1 MTNRLHLYNKG
12 HVRSS
17 ENSNKKTNENN
28 MGNPFNSV
36 HQNTYKAKKKLYLL
50 NKMLFRLRLSSDIY

>member
-36 HQNTYKAKKKLYLL
+36 HQNTYKAKK
-50 NKMLFRLRLSSDIY
+50 NCIY